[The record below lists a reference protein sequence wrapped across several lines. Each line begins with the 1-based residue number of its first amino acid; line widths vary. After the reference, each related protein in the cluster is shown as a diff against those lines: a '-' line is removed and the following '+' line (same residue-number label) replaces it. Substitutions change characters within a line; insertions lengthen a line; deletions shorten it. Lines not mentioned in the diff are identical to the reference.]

1 MKSLIKYYCCYT
13 YFFLLSARDVLLLTL
28 HTSRITA
35 SQSYLISPPGSILC
49 MFFVAS
55 DSRAQRGDE
64 TKAHSFSGPVV
75 LVFEASQHSVPH
87 VLQRQHTQK
96 QHARV
101 YMFIYGCNNKHYRTG
116 NRTQTVIANANI
128 PIVGLIKNNLI

>member
-1 MKSLIKYYCCYT
+1 MNFKECYCEIINKILLLLHV
-13 YFFLLSARDVLLLTL
+13 FFLLSARDVLLLPR

-35 SQSYLISPPGSILC
+35 SQSYLISPPGSILRL
-49 MFFVAS
+49 FFVAS

-96 QHARV
+96 QHAHV
-101 YMFIYGCNNKHYRTG
+101 LYMFIYGLVR
-116 NRTQTVIANANI
+116 
-128 PIVGLIKNNLI
+128 